1 MASLY
6 WLSGSHVVCAP
17 LDQYVARDIG
27 RYVDQ
32 LVNRYV
38 DRQSADTLTIEYRR
52 NIDQLSVVYQST
64 VGGLSVDCLII
75 YHKSKV

>member
-6 WLSGSHVVCAP
+6 WLSGSRVVCAP
-17 LDQYVARDIG
+17 LDRYVARDIG
-27 RYVDQ
+27 Q
-32 LVNRYV
+32 HV

-52 NIDQLSVVYQST
+52 NIDRLLVVYQST

-75 YHKSKV
+75 

>member
-6 WLSGSHVVCAP
+6 WLSGSCNLCTPRP
-17 LDQYVARDIG
+17 LDRYVARDIG

-52 NIDQLSVVYQST
+52 NIDRLSVVYQST

-75 YHKSKV
+75 